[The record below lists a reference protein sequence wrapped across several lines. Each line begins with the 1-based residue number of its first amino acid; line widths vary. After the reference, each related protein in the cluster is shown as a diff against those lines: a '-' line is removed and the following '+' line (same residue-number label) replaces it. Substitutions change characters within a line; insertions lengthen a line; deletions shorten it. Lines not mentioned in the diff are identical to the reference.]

1 MTLRPLTRVTFRPL
15 ILLGLLA
22 FSAWSLTACSLL
34 EPEDNSV
41 QKKTQTVRKPLKK
54 KKKLKGT
61 AEDYLL
67 LARKAASEDN
77 ADEAA
82 RQASCAIQLDPK
94 CAEAYFIRG
103 KGLYNSAYGD
113 EAQALKDMQMCA
125 QLNPDYPRVW
135 EYLGRLY
142 ESQDQFPSALKAFSK
157 AIEKSPAERDLY
169 KFRAALF
176 SQQHRPDE
184 ALLDYN
190 HYVDMQPGKMNG
202 YTQRG
207 VFFESQ
213 GRDQEALA
221 DFTKAIAVEPTDFGL
236 SKVEAYKRQARL
248 LIRLNREK
256 EAIETLKKLVKIDR
270 NDDDGFEQLGLA
282 HVRLKKY
289 PEAVEYYTRAIE
301 ANPDFARTSYE
312 GRALAYEKL
321 GKSNLAKVD
330 RATALA
336 IKRKPAE
343 KPIYE
348 LKQENQEPK

>member
-1 MTLRPLTRVTFRPL
+1 MILRPLIRVTFRPL
-15 ILLGLLA
+15 ILLGFLA
-22 FSAWSLTACSLL
+22 FTAWSLTACSLL
-34 EPEDNSV
+34 EPKDDSV
-41 QKKTQTVRKPLKK
+41 QKKAPTARKLLKK

-82 RQASCAIQLDPK
+82 NQASCAIQLDPK

-113 EAQALKDMQMCA
+113 EAQALKDMQICA
-125 QLNPDYPRVW
+125 ELNPDYPQVW

-142 ESQDQFPSALKAFSK
+142 ESQDQFPNALKAFSK
-157 AIEKSPAERDLY
+157 AIEKAPLNRDLY
-169 KFRAALF
+169 KFRATLF
-176 SQQHRPDE
+176 GQLHRPDE

-190 HYVDMQPGKMNG
+190 RYVDMQPGKMNG
-202 YTQRG
+202 YTLRG

-221 DFTKAIAVEPTDFGL
+221 DYTKAMVVEPTDASL

-256 EAIETLKKLVKIDR
+256 EAIETLKKLVKIDK

-282 HVRLKKY
+282 HLRLKKY
-289 PEAVEYYTRAIE
+289 PEAVEYYTSAIE

-321 GKSNLAKVD
+321 GKTELANED
-330 RATALA
+330 RKTVLA

-348 LKQENQEPK
+348 LKQDQH